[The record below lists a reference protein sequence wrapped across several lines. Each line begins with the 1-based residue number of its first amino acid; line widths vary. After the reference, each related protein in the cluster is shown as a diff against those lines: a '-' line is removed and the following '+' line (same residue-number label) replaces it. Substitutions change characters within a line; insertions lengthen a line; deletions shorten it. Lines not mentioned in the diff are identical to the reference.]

1 MIARNGK
8 AEAATI
14 KAEKPEIVHY
24 SKATESVHTGPI
36 TAFDAVEYPDDE
48 PLCKE

>member
-1 MIARNGK
+1 MIAPHSK

-14 KAEKPEIVHY
+14 KAEKPGIVHY
-24 SKATESVHTGPI
+24 SKATESVHTGPVI
-36 TAFDAVEYPDDE
+36 ACDTVEYPDDE